1 MNITNFLT
9 NDAAVA
15 QNIIQNR
22 EAQFSLRGNSV
33 SWTLVSCDGSDVL
46 CESFLRGGL
55 FPWGFS
61 RVVKVGSFIPQILLC
76 KLIVYTNMVFY

>member
-22 EAQFSLRGNSV
+22 EAQFSPRCNSV
-33 SWTLVSCDGSDVL
+33 SWTLVSCNGSDML
-46 CESFLRGGL
+46 CESFLRESP
-55 FPWGFS
+55 FPWGFPVLS
-61 RVVKVGSFIPQILLC
+61 K
-76 KLIVYTNMVFY
+76 